1 MTSFNQNPS
10 QLRIGDRVRFFIA
23 QSIGTDINVPAGT
36 FYARRVELIHSQDFN
51 NCGYNLNEPQL
62 PKQLYRGII
71 TTLKESFGKIE
82 REDQFKETFFHFH
95 EYVGQNPNQELKL
108 GLNVE
113 FELQDRYG
121 ELVLT
126 LMFGSSVLHPYFII

>member
-1 MTSFNQNPS
+1 MPS
-10 QLRIGDRVRFFIA
+10 YPSVPVQLKIGDRVRFYIA
-23 QSIGTDINVPAGT
+23 QAMGNELNVPVGT
-36 FYARRVELIHSQDFN
+36 FYARHVELAHAGSDNSDMQM
-51 NCGYNLNEPQL
+51 P
-62 PKQLYRGII
+62 PKRFYRGII

-95 EYVGQNPNQELKL
+95 EYIGQNPNQELKL

-121 ELVLT
+121 T
-126 LMFGSSVLHPYFII
+126 